1 MPTRSP
7 SRSPSPSRGLRR
19 ALRHALTPVSRAHR
33 HFPPDAL
40 AQLQRA
46 VREGERQHRG
56 EVRVVIESSLPAT
69 HAWAGVTPRER
80 ARALF
85 AALEVWDTVD
95 HTGVLLYINLADH
108 AVELLAD
115 RGIDARV
122 DRETWSALCQSLAHG
137 LATDL
142 SIEPVL
148 ATVAQIHALLARH
161 FPQQGDGNPNELDDR
176 PIVL

>member
-1 MPTRSP
+1 MPSIARAWRHLCTSP
-7 SRSPSPSRGLRR
+7 RTAG
-19 ALRHALTPVSRAHR
+19 R
-33 HFPPDAL
+33 HFPEEAL
-40 AQLQRA
+40 ARLHEA
-46 VREGERQHRG
+46 ITAGETRHHG
-56 EVRVVIESSLPAT
+56 EVRVVIESSMPVSL
-69 HAWAGVTPRER
+69 AWSGTTPRER

-85 AALEVWDTVD
+85 AALELWDTAD

-122 DRETWSALCQSLAHG
+122 DKATWRALCDELARG
-137 LATDL
+137 LAAGL

-148 ATVAQIHALLARH
+148 ATVGKINDLLAHH
-161 FPQQGDGNPNELDDR
+161 FPHVDEHGHNPNELDDR

>member
-7 SRSPSPSRGLRR
+7 PRSPSPSRGLRR
-19 ALRHALTPVSRAHR
+19 ALRHALTPVSHAHR

-137 LATDL
+137 LARDL

>member
-1 MPTRSP
+1 MPTA
-7 SRSPSPSRGLRR
+7 SRTPSPSRGLRR
-19 ALRHALTPVSRAHR
+19 ALRHALTPVSHAHR

-40 AQLQRA
+40 ARLQRA
-46 VREGERQHRG
+46 VRDGERQHQG

-69 HAWAGVTPRER
+69 QAWAGVTPRER

-85 AALEVWDTVD
+85 AALEVWDTAD

-122 DRETWSALCQSLAHG
+122 ERETWAALCQSLAHG
-137 LATDL
+137 LAGDL

-148 ATVAQIHALLARH
+148 ATVAQVHALLARH
-161 FPQQGDGNPNELDDR
+161 FPQHGDGNPNELDDR